1 MRQPGVPAPAAS
13 TLGASVS
20 SSAGALL
27 SPHRLQDTSPAAAVA
42 GKASYAGSP
51 ARIGTGVDAAT
62 AADRDISSSDQQTAA
77 L

>member
-1 MRQPGVPAPAAS
+1 MMRQPGVPAPAAS

-27 SPHRLQDTSPAAAVA
+27 SPHRLQDTSAAAV
-42 GKASYAGSP
+42 GKGSYTGSP
-51 ARIGTGVDAAT
+51 ARIGAGVAA
-62 AADRDISSSDQQTAA
+62 AVAGDRDISSSDQQTVA